1 MSSVRDDIDQKRNA
15 PGQEVEQNSLLDK
28 RLCRMCLMAVIV
40 FAFGKEALMFI

>member
-1 MSSVRDDIDQKRNA
+1 VLEESLDHMSSSERAGEAVTADR
-15 PGQEVEQNSLLDK
+15 

>member
-1 MSSVRDDIDQKRNA
+1 MSLSERAGFDLEEVKRLESEA
-15 PGQEVEQNSLLDK
+15 VTADR

>member
-1 MSSVRDDIDQKRNA
+1 MNLDEE
-15 PGQEVEQNSLLDK
+15 PGVPGNSPITSDK

>member
-1 MSSVRDDIDQKRNA
+1 MSEESES
-15 PGQEVEQNSLLDK
+15 PLTSDK

>member
-1 MSSVRDDIDQKRNA
+1 MISADEPDVS
-15 PGQEVEQNSLLDK
+15 GNSPITSDR